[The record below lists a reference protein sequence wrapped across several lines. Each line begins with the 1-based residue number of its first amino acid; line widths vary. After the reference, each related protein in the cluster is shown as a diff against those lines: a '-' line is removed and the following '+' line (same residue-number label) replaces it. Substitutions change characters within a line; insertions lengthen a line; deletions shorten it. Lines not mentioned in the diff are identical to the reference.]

1 MQPIATR
8 LALFALLGF
17 ALSGCAHNTQST
29 HTAAEYP
36 DDVKLEA
43 ESITLELKDPRTD
56 SDITDGFNRLSVP
69 EDFNAEASKRLE
81 GILSKKGLA
90 YKVVVSVVRCD
101 GAKVDTQTG
110 TKLHIEVGLKFE
122 FRGPDNTVVKHG
134 RGQSW
139 GEVPEEQISDQSVA
153 QTIRETALNAFDQ
166 YWADED
172 TLNNINENIA
182 VYRERRGF

>member
-1 MQPIATR
+1 MRSVIL
-8 LALFALLGF
+8 LALG
-17 ALSGCAHNTQST
+17 LSLSCLTGGCAHNTQST

-56 SDITDGFNRLSVP
+56 SDITDGYNRLSVP
-69 EDFNAEASKRLE
+69 DDFSAEATQRLE
-81 GILSKKGLA
+81 RILSKKGLA
-90 YKVVVSVVRCD
+90 YKVMVSVVRCD

-122 FRGPDNTVVKHG
+122 LRGPDNTVVKRG

-153 QTIRETALNAFDQ
+153 QTIHETALNAFDQ

>member
-1 MQPIATR
+1 MRSALLLT
-8 LALFALLGF
+8 LALGLTL
-17 ALSGCAHNTQST
+17 GCAHNTQST

-36 DDVKLEA
+36 EDVKLEA
-43 ESITLELKDPRTD
+43 ESITLEVKDPRTD
-56 SDITDGFNRLSVP
+56 DDITDGYNRLALP
-69 EDFNAEASKRLE
+69 DEFAGEATGRLE
-81 GILSKKGLA
+81 RILSKKGLA
-90 YKVVVSVVRCD
+90 YKVLVSVVRCD

-139 GEVPEEQISDQSVA
+139 GEVPEEQITDQSVA

-172 TLNNINENIA
+172 TLANINENIA
-182 VYRERRGF
+182 TYRDRRGF